1 MEVKYI
7 FSKLVNSFYFLYVA
21 VVSSSD
27 DKKVSAV
34 GTPASSVST
43 VGEVTSSDTTVVP
56 GQPTSPSQDKVCVFK
71 LSGAMVNALS
81 CSFTPSQYN
90 PAFYLLSLP

>member
-7 FSKLVNSFYFLYVA
+7 FSRLVNSFYFLYIA

-34 GTPASSVST
+34 GTPALSVST

-56 GQPTSPSQDKVCVFK
+56 GQPSPSQDKVCVFI